1 PTRRLEDFLEVDVAN
16 RALAKSIRL
25 NQRPESIIE
34 SDERAYIGRAVRI
47 ASGQTTPRRYAS
59 LRDLANQEIQLA
71 GADSF
76 SPDRVM
82 SASEVRAIPGRA
94 DFERSQQL
102 IRQAQTSR
110 SFEGQA
116 GFIITGATIRSAVAS
131 SKVQVKIDN
140 AGARSSEPAIVSVGI

>member
-1 PTRRLEDFLEVDVAN
+1 
-16 RALAKSIRL
+16 
-25 NQRPESIIE
+25 
-34 SDERAYIGRAVRI
+34 
-47 ASGQTTPRRYAS
+47 
-59 LRDLANQEIQLA
+59 
-71 GADSF
+71 
-76 SPDRVM
+76 PDRVM

-140 AGARSSEPAIVSVGI
+140 AGARSSEPAIVSVGIEQGDFGSVALQFDDGTGTVLAA